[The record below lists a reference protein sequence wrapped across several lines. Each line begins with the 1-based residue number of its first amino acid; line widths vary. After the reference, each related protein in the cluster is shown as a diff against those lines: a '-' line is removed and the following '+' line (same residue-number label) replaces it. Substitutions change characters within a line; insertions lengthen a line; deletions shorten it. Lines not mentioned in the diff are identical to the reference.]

1 MANSSPFTNIQSFI
15 KNIPNFRLLSKKVEV
30 IDIINLEEKVELD
43 IELNTYFKD
52 LRALVKKEKIMSR
65 FTPEEFESITYE
77 LENYILFKLLD
88 KLFPKESTVT
98 YKKYKNVVDLI
109 LWNLPS
115 LLLLLLFPKRFP
127 ENLIKIKKW

>member
-109 LWNLPS
+109 L
-115 LLLLLLFPKRFP
+115 
-127 ENLIKIKKW
+127 